1 MMAISIMP
9 LKRRNFIMGG
19 LALPALARKE
29 RPPARPNI
37 VCIVAD
43 GLGSWMLGCGGNREI
58 KTPNIDQLAQ
68 AGTRFRNHLVC
79 TPASSPSLATL
90 LTGRVPRQHGIQDF
104 LTGEPLENPPQGQA
118 AAPPTFRNE
127 VMLSDLLAGNGYEC
141 GFVGEWNLGD
151 DRNAQHGFGFWYTI
165 DGAIVYQ
172 DPHMNFSGQ
181 AVAEKGY
188 LTDLLTAKAGVFLD
202 RQTPAKPFF
211 LTIGYPNPHPP
222 YEGHPARDY
231 EMYAKAGF
239 ETNGWEPAAANALRG
254 KDFLRD
260 VVGNSRK
267 AAAAVTA
274 LDDQIPR
281 ILAKLQQRGLRES
294 TVVIFTGNRGWLL
307 GRHGLWSA
315 GLASN
320 PINMYDE
327 VVQAPMIWH
336 WLGHIPAETVRP
348 ELVSAYDFVPTVCE
362 LVDIAPPAGRNLCG
376 RSYLLPVT
384 GKPLPKKSP
393 WRSVVFG
400 QYRNT
405 EMARDER
412 FKLVVRNNGNGPN
425 EFFDLANDP
434 REKVNQYENLQY
446 KADVAE
452 LARALEGWRKSTA
465 S

>member
-1 MMAISIMP
+1 MMALSIMP
-9 LKRRNFIMGG
+9 LKRRNFIIGG
-19 LALPALARKE
+19 LALPALARKQ
-29 RPPARPNI
+29 PAPRPNI

-68 AGTRFRNHLVC
+68 AGTRFQNHLVC
-79 TPASSPSLATL
+79 TPASSPSSATL

-104 LTGEPLENPPQGQA
+104 LTGEPVENPPQGQA
-118 AAPPTFRNE
+118 APPPSFRNE
-127 VMLSDLLAGNGYEC
+127 TMLSDILAGNGYEC
-141 GFVGEWNLGD
+141 GYVGLWNMGD
-151 DRNAQHGFGFWYTI
+151 DRNPQHGFGFWNTI
-165 DGAIVYQ
+165 DGAIAYQ
-172 DPHMNFSGQ
+172 DPRMTSAGQ
-181 AVAEKGY
+181 PVAEKGY
-188 LTDLLTAKAGVFLD
+188 VTELLTAKAGAFLD

-222 YEGHPARDY
+222 YEGHPARYY
-231 EMYAKAGF
+231 EMYAQTGF
-239 ETNGWEPAAANALRG
+239 ETTGWQPGAPNALRG
-254 KDFLRD
+254 KEFLQD
-260 VVGNSRK
+260 VVGNCRK

-281 ILAKLQQRGLRES
+281 ILAKLQQRGLREN
-294 TVVIFTGNRGWLL
+294 TIVTFTSNSGFLL
-307 GRHGLWSA
+307 GRHGLWNA

-327 VVQAPMIWH
+327 VMQTPMIWQ
-336 WLGHIPAETVRP
+336 WLGHIPAESVRP
-348 ELVSAYDFVPTVCE
+348 EMVSAYDFVPTVCE
-362 LVDIAPPAGRNLCG
+362 LLAIAPPGRNLCG

-384 GKPLPKKSP
+384 GRPLPKKSP

-425 EFFDLANDP
+425 EFFDLADDP
-434 REKVNQYENLQY
+434 REKVNQYENLKY
-446 KADVAE
+446 TSERAD
-452 LARALEGWRKSTA
+452 LTRALEGWRKSTA